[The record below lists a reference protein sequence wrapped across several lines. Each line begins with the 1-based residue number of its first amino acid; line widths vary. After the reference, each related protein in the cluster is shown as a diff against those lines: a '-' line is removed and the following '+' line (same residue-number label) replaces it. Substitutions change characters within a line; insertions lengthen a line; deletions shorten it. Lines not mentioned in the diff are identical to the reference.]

1 VAARGAGAVLMWR
14 YALMRIASAIP
25 VILLVTLISFGLMLL
40 IPGDPAL
47 VIAGPSAT
55 AAEIEAVRAQLGLDR
70 PVLQRMVAWYAGLLQ
85 GDLGRS
91 LLLGRSVGQAIWERV
106 PVSLSLAL
114 LALAMT
120 IVLGVLAGTIA
131 AVRQNTWVDQAAMTF
146 AMLGVSLPN
155 FWLALLFIFFFAVHL
170 GWFPTGGYVPLS
182 EDPVGWLRSLILP
195 AVSLALMQIGLLA
208 RITRSSMLEVLKQ
221 DYIRTARAKGL
232 PFHAVVG
239 RHALRNVLIPLVTVI
254 GITVSLMI
262 SGTVVIETVYSL
274 PGIGRLIVSAIL
286 QRDYPVIQGGLL
298 LTAIL
303 LVVINLVVD
312 LLYAWLDPRIRYGGR
327 R

>member
-1 VAARGAGAVLMWR
+1 MWR

-55 AAEIEAVRAQLGLDR
+55 AAEIESVRVQLGLDR
-70 PVLQRMVAWYAGLLQ
+70 PVLQRMLAWYAGLLQ

-114 LALAMT
+114 LALAIT
-120 IVLGVLAGTIA
+120 IVLGVLAGVIA

-182 EDPVGWLRSLILP
+182 EDPLGWLRSLILP

-208 RITRSSMLEVLKQ
+208 RITRSSMLEVLRQ

-298 LTAIL
+298 LTAVL

>member
-1 VAARGAGAVLMWR
+1 MWR

-55 AAEIEAVRAQLGLDR
+55 AAEIESVRAQLGLDR
-70 PVLQRMVAWYAGLLQ
+70 PVLQRMLAWYAGLLQ

-114 LALAMT
+114 LALAIT
-120 IVLGVLAGTIA
+120 IVLGVLAGVIA

-208 RITRSSMLEVLKQ
+208 RITRSSMLEVLRQ

-298 LTAIL
+298 LTAVL